1 MHGGG
6 EGDLLHV
13 RPFVRL
19 LCFVCA
25 STFYFITTIWVIVV
39 VCSRTYIPSGQ
50 TDWLASQDRSCACL
64 SICVKPGQ
72 IAIMYNS
79 ALRFER
85 SSGKKKK
92 RDNKKKRVE
101 GSEFEKAFSFL
112 RRGQRQAF
120 KLCSSSAIIPERA
133 T

>member
-92 RDNKKKRVE
+92 RDNKKKELKVRSLKKHSHFCAE
-101 GSEFEKAFSFL
+101 GSGRHSSYVA
-112 RRGQRQAF
+112 RQQ
-120 KLCSSSAIIPERA
+120 
-133 T
+133 